1 MLSGNNG
8 ILKRAGDARHDTT
21 VAQEKEQVE
30 LAYVSA
36 AVKNLGGNVT
46 GQNLQDELDVSIG
59 ENKTTVTGTS
69 TLKVKFEDTQN
80 EYKVSQDGKVEKKN
94 SNPNVL
100 DESELY
106 ENGST
111 YFGYD
116 VINYAETLASNL
128 QDTKWQ
134 LFYAGPLDIDTSTA
148 TILSLTEA
156 ERTEERIWLISKEY
170 VKNTVLP
177 AKNGDSPIPVTRSEY
192 KAKFGTNTSDGIMP
206 QYIGG
211 SSLITQAK
219 LKALNSDF
227 FKDYTSTE
235 ANMRAVAYM
244 MDTTSWSTFATST
257 QNYAE
262 LAIGGPTVELLFTA
276 YNKYKGTTYES
287 NAVSDDGYG
296 VRKKSS
302 DTFEYLISSAIADDV
317 TTGTNKVDSPYSVSS
332 ITGQARGYW
341 LASPSCRMEHC
352 IMCVRQNGDINF
364 SFYDCLGR
372 NPWYEIENGF
382 RPLILLNSN
391 YTLEKTKD
399 TNGNDAFKIVEK

>member
-177 AKNGDSPIPVTRSEY
+177 AKNGDSPTPVTRSEY
-192 KAKFGTNTSDGIMP
+192 
-206 QYIGG
+206 
-211 SSLITQAK
+211 
-219 LKALNSDF
+219 
-227 FKDYTSTE
+227 
-235 ANMRAVAYM
+235 
-244 MDTTSWSTFATST
+244 
-257 QNYAE
+257 
-262 LAIGGPTVELLFTA
+262 
-276 YNKYKGTTYES
+276 
-287 NAVSDDGYG
+287 
-296 VRKKSS
+296 
-302 DTFEYLISSAIADDV
+302 
-317 TTGTNKVDSPYSVSS
+317 
-332 ITGQARGYW
+332 
-341 LASPSCRMEHC
+341 
-352 IMCVRQNGDINF
+352 
-364 SFYDCLGR
+364 
-372 NPWYEIENGF
+372 
-382 RPLILLNSN
+382 
-391 YTLEKTKD
+391 
-399 TNGNDAFKIVEK
+399 